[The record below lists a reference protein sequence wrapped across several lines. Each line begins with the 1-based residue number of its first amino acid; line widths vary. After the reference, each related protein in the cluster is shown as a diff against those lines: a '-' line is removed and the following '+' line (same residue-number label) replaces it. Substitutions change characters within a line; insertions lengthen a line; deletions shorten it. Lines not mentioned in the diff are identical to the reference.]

1 MSSLAPGDPAPDF
14 SLPGVDGKTWRL
26 ADVAESEPGHPA
38 PAFVVIFSCNHCPY
52 VKAYEDRLIAAQ
64 AAYRDRGV
72 RFVAIN
78 SNETENYPEDRF
90 EEMVK
95 RAKAIE
101 YNFPYL
107 RDESQAVAKAYGAMK
122 TPHLFVFD
130 RERRLRYSGAPD
142 NQWQDP
148 AKVTRRYLQEALDAL
163 LAGRPVQEAQ
173 THPVGCTVKWRKT

>member
-26 ADVAESEPGHPA
+26 KDFDGA
-38 PAFVVIFSCNHCPY
+38 PALAVIFSCNHCPY

-64 AAYRDRGV
+64 AAYLDRGV

-78 SNETENYPEDRF
+78 SNETERYPDDRF

-95 RAKAIE
+95 RSRTKG

-107 RDESQAVAKAYGAMK
+107 RDESQAVARAYGAMK

-142 NQWQDP
+142 NQWEDP
-148 AKVTRRYLQEALDAL
+148 AKVTRRYLHEALDAL

-173 THPVGCTVKWRKT
+173 THPVGCTVKWRTT